1 MTSGEFTSVATDF
14 IFVDRAKRQRR
25 ELLRIPELAQSIAEN
40 GLIHPPV
47 IRRDGELVTGE
58 RRWTAIK
65 ALGWTHLPIQW
76 IDTLSERELHKVEFE
91 ENIRRLDL
99 PWQEECLAV
108 ERYHELCLQ
117 DDPLWNAHKT
127 ADALGIS
134 YETVV
139 QKREVAKEI
148 EGGNTRVA
156 EAPKYSVARSITQ
169 RDTQRRKASAIAGLT
184 EVVSPEI
191 ASEQKKVPLLNE
203 DFHEWSAAY
212 TGKPFN
218 FIHCDF
224 PYGVGMHDSDQG
236 GGAAHGTYVDDPDTY
251 WRLIETL
258 AQAMG
263 NVVSD
268 SAHLMFWF
276 SMDYYQQT
284 LDLLTKMGWKVSPFP
299 LIWVKS
305 DNTGIIPDAKR
316 GPRRIYET
324 AFHASRGDRFV
335 ANAVSNAFN
344 APGREKSLHMNEKPV
359 VMLKHFMRMF
369 VDSYSTVLDP
379 TAGSA
384 NALKAAS
391 SLGAPTVL
399 GLERDPEFF
408 NRAKEAYY
416 DESILD
422 QAL

>member
-1 MTSGEFTSVATDF
+1 MTSGEFTSVPIDLVW
-14 IFVDRAKRQRR
+14 VDRTKRQRR
-25 ELLRIPELAQSIAEN
+25 ELLRIPELAQSIAES

-47 IRRDGELVTGE
+47 IKRDGELVTGE

-65 ALGWTHLPIQW
+65 ELGWTHIPIQW
-76 IDTLSERELHKVEFE
+76 IDTLSEIELHKVEFE

-108 ERYHELCLQ
+108 EHYHKLCLEQ
-117 DDPLWNAHKT
+117 DPLWTPAKT
-127 ADALGIS
+127 GEALGIS
-134 YETVV
+134 YETVQ

-169 RDTQRRKASAIAGLT
+169 RETQRRKSSASHTIAERVDPGAT
-184 EVVSPEI
+184 QAER
-191 ASEQKKVPLLNE
+191 AVPLLNT
-203 DFHEWSAAY
+203 DFIEWSAAY
-212 TGKPFN
+212 TGRPFN

-224 PYGVGMHDSDQG
+224 PYGVNMDTSDQG
-236 GGAAHGTYVDDPDTY
+236 GGAAHGTYADDPSVY
-251 WRLIETL
+251 WRLLDALE
-258 AQAMG
+258 QAMS
-263 NVVSD
+263 NVVAD

-276 SMDYYQQT
+276 SMDFYQET
-284 LDLLTKMGWKVSPFP
+284 LDRLTAMGWKVSPFP
-299 LIWVKS
+299 LVWWKN

-316 GPRRIYET
+316 GPRRVYET
-324 AFHASRGDRFV
+324 AFFASRGDRFI
-335 ANAVSNAFN
+335 AQPISNVCA
-344 APGREKSLHMNEKPV
+344 APGQGKTLHMNEKPV
-359 VMLKHFMRMF
+359 AMLKHFMRMF
-369 VDSYSTVLDP
+369 VDAYSTVLDP

-391 SLGAPTVL
+391 ALGAPTVL

-416 DESILD
+416 AEDISDLPI
-422 QAL
+422 